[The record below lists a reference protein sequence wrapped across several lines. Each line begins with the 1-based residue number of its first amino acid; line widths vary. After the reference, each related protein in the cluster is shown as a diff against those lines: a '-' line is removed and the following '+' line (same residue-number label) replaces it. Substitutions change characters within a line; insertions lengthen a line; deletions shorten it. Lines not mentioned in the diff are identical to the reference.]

1 MQAAPF
7 VSLVNLL
14 HLYAGSAFRSLY
26 PHFPEHH
33 VTVTLRLSSL
43 KAKRT
48 GLPITDLA

>member
-26 PHFPEHH
+26 HFPEHH

-48 GLPITDLA
+48 GLPITNLA